1 MKLVIA
7 SHNLHKIKEIKAILG
22 QISDLEIVSLDD
34 YAVPEIEED
43 QDTFLG
49 NASKKALETAQ
60 YINETVLA
68 DDSGLM
74 VDALDGAPGVY
85 SARYAGA
92 GATSRQLCE
101 KLLRELKD
109 IPAAR
114 RTACFTTVLVMASPQ
129 KILYT
134 AAGSCAGLI
143 AETMRGNNGFG
154 YDPVF
159 YFPPLGK
166 TFAELSP
173 EEKNAHSH
181 RRRALENLFI
191 QLKSRFSAES

>member
-7 SHNLHKIKEIKAILG
+7 SRNQHKIQEIKTILG
-22 QISDLEIVSLDD
+22 KISSLEIVALDG
-34 YAVPEIEED
+34 YSVPEINED

-49 NASKKALETAQ
+49 NAAKKALETAR

-68 DDSGLM
+68 DDSGLA
-74 VDALDGAPGVY
+74 VDALGGAPGVY

-92 GATSRQLCE
+92 GASSEQLCE
-101 KLLRELKD
+101 KLLGELRG

-114 RTACFTTVLVMASPQ
+114 RAACFVTALVMASPQ

-134 AAGSCAGLI
+134 AEGKCAGLI
-143 AETMRGNNGFG
+143 AEFPRGQNGFG

-191 QLKSRFSAES
+191 QLKSEFSAG